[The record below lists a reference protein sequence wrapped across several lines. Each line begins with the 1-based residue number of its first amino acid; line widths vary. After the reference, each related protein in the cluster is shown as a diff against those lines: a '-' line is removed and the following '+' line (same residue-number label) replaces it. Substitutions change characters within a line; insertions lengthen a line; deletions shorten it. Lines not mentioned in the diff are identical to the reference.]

1 MNQSLLLKV
10 DGLSKRFS
18 RSLKHSMI
26 YGIADMMREITG
38 VRSPVTELRPTE
50 FWALKDICFD
60 LTRGTSLGLVG
71 ANGSGKTTLLRI
83 ISGLIKPDAGELIIR
98 GRVAPLIALGAGFN
112 PILSGRE
119 NVYVNMAILGLGK
132 REIEARFDE
141 VLEFA
146 EIGDAL
152 DSPVQTYSSG
162 MAARLGFSCAV
173 HTTPDLL
180 LVDEVLSVGDMR
192 FRSKCYRKLA
202 ELKRNGT
209 SFVMVSHNTNAI
221 VSMCD
226 SVLYLSKGSEVMH
239 GTPSDVMA
247 RFEQDLIYVGGQAVS
262 GQIELPVKDAGASAG
277 VDIRG
282 VHFRDAMGESIS
294 APRTGELTN
303 FCVDCDARQTTSNV
317 SLGIIIR
324 HVSGELEPALSIFS
338 ERDKV
343 VYDLPRGQSRIVCRF
358 PSLGLRPG
366 TYSAKIS
373 LAGNDM
379 DILDAVESFNFEVVP
394 GSFTGGSAYY
404 QPREWNWTKLPM
416 PTYPPGRRD

>member
-1 MNQSLLLKV
+1 MTDQSILLTV
-10 DGLSKRFS
+10 DGLAKRFS

-26 YGIADMMREITG
+26 YGLTDMVREVTG
-38 VRSPVTELRPTE
+38 VRVPVIELRATE
-50 FWALKDICFD
+50 FWALKNISFT

-83 ISGLIKPDAGELIIR
+83 ISGLIKPDAGEVAIQ

-132 REIEARFDE
+132 KEIEARFDE

-146 EIGDAL
+146 GIGDAI

-226 SVLYLSKGSEVMH
+226 SVLYLEKGAEVMR
-239 GTPSDVMA
+239 GSPSDVMA
-247 RFEQDLIYVGGQAVS
+247 KFEQDLVFVGGQAAS
-262 GQIELPVKDAGASAG
+262 GQIFLPPKAAGTSTG
-277 VDIRG
+277 VDICR
-282 VHFRDAMGESIS
+282 VHFLDATGESLS
-294 APRTGELTN
+294 APKTGERAD
-303 FCVDCDARQTTSNV
+303 FCVDCYARDATSNV

-324 HVSGELEPALSIFS
+324 HLSGELEPALSIFS
-338 ERDKV
+338 ERDKI
-343 VYDLPRGQSRIVCRF
+343 VYDLPGGQSRIVCRF

-366 TYSAKIS
+366 AYSAKIS
-373 LAGNDM
+373 LARNDM
-379 DILDAVESFNFEVVP
+379 EILDAVESFNFEVVP
-394 GSFTGGSAYY
+394 GCFTGGSAYY
-404 QPREWNWTKLPM
+404 QPREWSCSTLPAAS
-416 PTYPPGRRD
+416 